1 MSASPRRVAILG
13 STGSVGR
20 QALDVIE
27 RHPEHLQVVA
37 LAAGSDGAG
46 LEEQAGR
53 FGVRRTGLGQEAAIE
68 FASADDV
75 DIVLNAIVGAAGLR
89 ASVAALA
96 AGKAL
101 ALANKESLVAGGIV
115 CASAAERGGGRVYP
129 VDSEHA
135 AIAQCL
141 KGRAADEVSRI
152 LLTASGG
159 PFRTRQ
165 DLTDI
170 TPDEALAHPT
180 WSMGPKITVDSATLM
195 NKGLEVI
202 EAHHLFGFSLDQIDV
217 LVHPQSTIHGIVE
230 LTDGSMLM
238 HAAIADMA
246 IPIQMALLHDADG
259 AATSFGALDLVHL
272 GELTFESL
280 DRQRFPAVEL
290 AYAAARKGDT
300 YPAVLN
306 AANEV
311 AVEAFLAGRLSFL
324 DIVGAVSDVMDDHD
338 PAPADDLEAVLDA
351 DGWARARAEEIT
363 AARGLTLTGGTS

>member
-20 QALDVIE
+20 QALEVIE
-27 RHPEHLQVVA
+27 CHPDHLRVVA
-37 LAAGSDGAG
+37 LVAGRDGAAV
-46 LEEQAGR
+46 EEQAHR
-53 FGVRRTGLGQEAAIE
+53 FGVKHYGLGQEAAIG

-101 ALANKESLVAGGIV
+101 ALANKESLVAGGVV
-115 CASAAERGGGRVYP
+115 CAGAAERGGGRVYP

-141 KGRAADEVSRI
+141 RGRAADEVSRI

-159 PFRTRQ
+159 PFRTRS
-165 DLTDI
+165 DLTGV
-170 TPDEALAHPT
+170 TPQDALAHPT

-195 NKGLEVI
+195 NKGFEVI
-202 EAHHLFGFSLDQIDV
+202 EAHHLFGFALDQIDV
-217 LVHPQSTIHGIVE
+217 IVHPQSTVHGIVE

-246 IPIQMALLHDADG
+246 IPIQMALLDDVDDSAL
-259 AATSFGALDLVHL
+259 SFGSLDLVHL
-272 GELTFESL
+272 GELTFEEL
-280 DRQRFPAVEL
+280 DRQRFPAVDL
-290 AYAAARKGDT
+290 AYEAARRGDT

-311 AVEAFLAGRLSFL
+311 AVKAFLTGRLAFL
-324 DIVGAVSDVMDDHD
+324 DIVGAVSDVMAAHD
-338 PAPADDLEAVLDA
+338 PVPADELDAVLDA
-351 DGWARARAEEIT
+351 DGWARARAEEI
-363 AARGLTLTGGTS
+363 AATRGLTLTGGPS